1 MLADKTISTAFHD
14 LCLLYMIID
23 PSDQSDTIQIQFFP
37 FLHLLT
43 LGKLSKQIF
52 GKSWE
57 FGPTGLTPTPLPE
70 RWDSQKRKKI
80 NVYFAF

>member
-57 FGPTGLTPTPLPE
+57 FGPTGLTPPPPCTLGFP
-70 RWDSQKRKKI
+70 KRKK
-80 NVYFAF
+80 NRVYFAF

>member
-1 MLADKTISTAFHD
+1 MLANKTISTAFHD

-57 FGPTGLTPTPLPE
+57 FGPRRGGLTQ
-70 RWDSQKRKKI
+70 SNKKTKSACRI
-80 NVYFAF
+80 SVMGL